1 MPYILKDV
9 CSVHEGGQVIMLH
22 LKNKVACGHFIN
34 KMNEFSIVILIT
46 VILIVIVLFNTAK
59 VVPQRQEYI
68 VERLGKFSRTLSAGL
83 HLLVPF
89 LDVVKYKRTLK
100 EEVFE
105 VSKQNCITKD
115 NVALGIDGVLYLQV
129 MNSKLSCYGI
139 DDYRLAAQNLA
150 QTSLRSVIGKMDLD
164 KTFEERETLNQ
175 AVVAAVD
182 EAAQNWGIKVLRYEV
197 KDIEVSPDIMNA
209 MEKQMT
215 AERDKRAAI
224 AQSEGERQSK
234 INLAEGEKEQSI
246 LTSEGQKQELINNA
260 EGLAAEIKL
269 KADATAEAITKV
281 AKALNQEGGEQAA
294 NLEVAKQYVS
304 EFGNLAKENNTL
316 IIPSDVNNLS
326 SMVATAMSV
335 IEKTKKK

>member
-1 MPYILKDV
+1 M
-9 CSVHEGGQVIMLH
+9 SEFVIS
-22 LKNKVACGHFIN
+22 
-34 KMNEFSIVILIT
+34 EFSIIIIISVVLLVI
-46 VILIVIVLFNTAK
+46 ILFKTARII
-59 VVPQRQEYI
+59 PQREEFI
-68 VERLGKFSRTLSAGL
+68 IERLGKYSRTLSAGL
-83 HLLVPF
+83 HILIPF

-100 EEVFE
+100 EQVFE
-105 VSKQNCITKD
+105 VDKQNSITKD
-115 NVALGIDGVLYLQV
+115 NVALIIDGVLYIQV
-129 MNSKLSCYGI
+129 TNSKLSCYGI
-139 DDYRLAAQNLA
+139 DDYIVAAQNLA
-150 QTSLRSVIGKMDLD
+150 QTSLRSVIGKMELD

-234 INLAEGEKEQSI
+234 INFAQGEKEHSI
-246 LTSEGQKQELINNA
+246 LTSEGQKQELINKA
-260 EGLAAEIKL
+260 EGAAAEIKL
-269 KADATAEAITKV
+269 KADATAEAIIKV
-281 AKALNQEGGEQAA
+281 AESLNKKGGEQAA
-294 NLEVAKQYVS
+294 NLEVAKQYIE

-316 IIPSDVNNLS
+316 IIPGDVSNVA

-335 IEKTKKK
+335 IDKTKKKK

>member
-1 MPYILKDV
+1 M
-9 CSVHEGGQVIMLH
+9 G
-22 LKNKVACGHFIN
+22 
-34 KMNEFSIVILIT
+34 EFSIVVIISVALLIIIL
-46 VILIVIVLFNTAK
+46 FKTAR

-83 HLLVPF
+83 HILIPF
-89 LDVVKYKRTLK
+89 LDVVRYKRTLK

-129 MNSKLSCYGI
+129 MDSKLSCYGI

-234 INLAEGEKEQSI
+234 INLAQGEKEQSI

-269 KADATAEAITKV
+269 KADATAEAINKIAV
-281 AKALNQEGGEQAA
+281 ALNQEGGEQAA

-316 IIPSDVNNLS
+316 IIPSDINNVS

-335 IEKTKKK
+335 IDKTKKK

>member
-1 MPYILKDV
+1 M
-9 CSVHEGGQVIMLH
+9 SEF
-22 LKNKVACGHFIN
+22 AIN
-34 KMNEFSIVILIT
+34 QFSIVIIISVVLL
-46 VILIVIVLFNTAK
+46 VIILFKTARI
-59 VVPQRQEYI
+59 VPQREEFI

-83 HLLVPF
+83 HILIPF

-100 EEVFE
+100 EQVFE
-105 VSKQNCITKD
+105 VDKQNSITRD
-115 NVALGIDGVLYLQV
+115 NVALVIDGVLYLQV
-129 MNSKLSCYGI
+129 TDSKLSCYGI
-139 DDYRLAAQNLA
+139 DDYRIAAQNLA

-197 KDIEVSPDIMNA
+197 KDIEVSKDIMNA

-234 INLAEGEKEQSI
+234 INFAQGEKEHSI
-246 LTSEGQKQELINNA
+246 LTSEGQKQELINKA
-260 EGLAAEIKL
+260 EGAAAEIKL
-269 KADATAEAITKV
+269 KAEATAEAIIKV
-281 AKALNQEGGEQAA
+281 AESLNKKGGEQAA
-294 NLEVAKQYVS
+294 NLEVAKQYIE

-316 IIPSDVNNLS
+316 IIPSDVSNVA

-335 IEKTKKK
+335 IDKTKKK

>member
-1 MPYILKDV
+1 
-9 CSVHEGGQVIMLH
+9 
-22 LKNKVACGHFIN
+22 
-34 KMNEFSIVILIT
+34 MNEFSIVILIT

-89 LDVVKYKRTLK
+89 LDVVRYKRTLK

-129 MNSKLSCYGI
+129 MDSKLSCYGI

-269 KADATAEAITKV
+269 KADATAEAINKIAV
-281 AKALNQEGGEQAA
+281 ALNQEGGEQAA

-316 IIPSDVNNLS
+316 IIPSDINNLS

-335 IEKTKKK
+335 IEKYNKK

>member
-1 MPYILKDV
+1 M
-9 CSVHEGGQVIMLH
+9 SEF
-22 LKNKVACGHFIN
+22 AIN
-34 KMNEFSIVILIT
+34 QFSIVIIISVVLL
-46 VILIVIVLFNTAK
+46 VIILFKTARI
-59 VVPQRQEYI
+59 VPQREEFI

-83 HLLVPF
+83 HILIPF

-100 EEVFE
+100 EQVFE
-105 VSKQNCITKD
+105 VDKQNSITRD
-115 NVALGIDGVLYLQV
+115 NVALVIDGVLYLQV
-129 MNSKLSCYGI
+129 TDSKLSCYGI
-139 DDYRLAAQNLA
+139 DDYRIAAQNLA

-234 INLAEGEKEQSI
+234 INLAQGEKEHSI
-246 LTSEGQKQELINNA
+246 LTSEGQKQELINKA
-260 EGLAAEIKL
+260 EGAAAEIKL
-269 KADATAEAITKV
+269 KADATAEAIIKV
-281 AKALNQEGGEQAA
+281 AESLNKKGGEQAA
-294 NLEVAKQYVS
+294 RLEVAKQYIK

-316 IIPSDVNNLS
+316 IIPSDVSNVA

-335 IEKTKKK
+335 IDKTKKK

>member
-1 MPYILKDV
+1 
-9 CSVHEGGQVIMLH
+9 
-22 LKNKVACGHFIN
+22 
-34 KMNEFSIVILIT
+34 MNEFSIVILIT

-89 LDVVKYKRTLK
+89 LDVVRYKRTLK

-129 MNSKLSCYGI
+129 MDSKLSCYGI

-281 AKALNQEGGEQAA
+281 AVALNQEGGEQAA

-316 IIPSDVNNLS
+316 IIPSDVNNVS
-326 SMVATAMSV
+326 SMLATAMSV
-335 IEKTKKK
+335 IDKTKKK

>member
-1 MPYILKDV
+1 LEVFLM
-9 CSVHEGGQVIMLH
+9 G
-22 LKNKVACGHFIN
+22 
-34 KMNEFSIVILIT
+34 EFSIVVIISVGFLV
-46 VILIVIVLFNTAK
+46 VILFKTARI
-59 VVPQRQEYI
+59 VPQRQEYL

-83 HLLVPF
+83 HILVPF
-89 LDVVKYKRTLK
+89 LDVVRYKRTLK
-100 EEVFE
+100 EEVYE
-105 VSKQNCITKD
+105 VTKQNCITKD

-129 MNSKLSCYGI
+129 INSKFSCYGI
-139 DDYRLAAQNLA
+139 DDYRVAAQNLA

-164 KTFEERETLNQ
+164 KTFEERERINQ

-234 INLAEGEKEQSI
+234 INLAQGEKEQSI
-246 LTSEGQKQELINNA
+246 LTSQGQKQELINKA
-260 EGLAAEIKL
+260 EGTAAEIKL
-269 KADATAEAITKV
+269 KADATAGAIAVV
-281 AKALNQEGGEQAA
+281 AEALNKKGGEQAA
-294 NLEVAKQYVS
+294 NLEVAKQYIK

-316 IIPSDVNNLS
+316 IIPSDISNVS

-335 IEKTKKK
+335 IDKTKK

>member
-1 MPYILKDV
+1 
-9 CSVHEGGQVIMLH
+9 
-22 LKNKVACGHFIN
+22 
-34 KMNEFSIVILIT
+34 MNEFSILILIT

-89 LDVVKYKRTLK
+89 LDVVRYKRTLK

-129 MNSKLSCYGI
+129 MDSKLSCYGI

-234 INLAEGEKEQSI
+234 INLAEGDKEQSI

-269 KADATAEAITKV
+269 KADATAEAINKIAV
-281 AKALNQEGGEQAA
+281 ALNQEGGEQAA

-316 IIPSDVNNLS
+316 IIPSDINNLS

-335 IEKTKKK
+335 IDKTKKK

>member
-1 MPYILKDV
+1 M
-9 CSVHEGGQVIMLH
+9 SE
-22 LKNKVACGHFIN
+22 FSIN
-34 KMNEFSIVILIT
+34 QFSIVIIISVVLL
-46 VILIVIVLFNTAK
+46 VIILFKTARI
-59 VVPQRQEYI
+59 VPQREEFI

-83 HLLVPF
+83 HILIPF

-100 EEVFE
+100 EQVFE
-105 VSKQNCITKD
+105 VDKQNSITRD
-115 NVALGIDGVLYLQV
+115 NVALVIDGVLYLQV
-129 MNSKLSCYGI
+129 TDSKLSCYGI

-234 INLAEGEKEQSI
+234 INLAQGEKEQSI
-246 LTSEGQKQELINNA
+246 LTSEGQKQELINKA
-260 EGLAAEIKL
+260 EGAAAEIKL
-269 KADATAEAITKV
+269 KADATAEAIIKV
-281 AKALNQEGGEQAA
+281 AESLNKKGGEQAA
-294 NLEVAKQYVS
+294 NLEVAKQYIE

-316 IIPSDVNNLS
+316 IIPGDVSNVA

-335 IEKTKKK
+335 IDKTKKK

>member
-1 MPYILKDV
+1 M
-9 CSVHEGGQVIMLH
+9 S
-22 LKNKVACGHFIN
+22 
-34 KMNEFSIVILIT
+34 EFSIVVIISVVLLVIIL
-46 VILIVIVLFNTAK
+46 FKTAR

-83 HLLVPF
+83 HILIPF

-224 AQSEGERQSK
+224 AESEGERQSK
-234 INLAEGEKEQSI
+234 INLAQGEKEQSI

-269 KADATAEAITKV
+269 KADATADAITKV
-281 AKALNQEGGEQAA
+281 AEALNKKGGEQAA
-294 NLEVAKQYVS
+294 NLEVAKQYVK

-316 IIPSDVNNLS
+316 IIPSDVNNIS
-326 SMVATAMSV
+326 SMLATAMSV
-335 IEKTKKK
+335 IDKTKKK

>member
-1 MPYILKDV
+1 
-9 CSVHEGGQVIMLH
+9 
-22 LKNKVACGHFIN
+22 
-34 KMNEFSIVILIT
+34 MNEFSVVILIT

-89 LDVVKYKRTLK
+89 LDVVRYKRTLK

-129 MNSKLSCYGI
+129 MDSKLSCYGI

-316 IIPSDVNNLS
+316 IIPSDVNNIS
-326 SMVATAMSV
+326 TMVATAMSV

>member
-1 MPYILKDV
+1 M
-9 CSVHEGGQVIMLH
+9 G
-22 LKNKVACGHFIN
+22 
-34 KMNEFSIVILIT
+34 EFSI
-46 VILIVIVLFNTAK
+46 IVIVLAVLIIFILFKTAR

-68 VERLGKFSRTLSAGL
+68 VDRLGKYNKTLVAGF
-83 HLLVPF
+83 HILVPF
-89 LDVVKYKRTLK
+89 LDVIRYKRTLK
-100 EEVFE
+100 EEVIE

-129 MNSKLSCYGI
+129 MDSKLSCYGI
-139 DDYRLAAQNLA
+139 DEYRIAAQNLA

-234 INLAEGEKEQSI
+234 INLAQGEKEQSI

-269 KADATAEAITKV
+269 KAEATAEAITKV
-281 AKALNQEGGEQAA
+281 AEALNQKGGEQAA
-294 NLEVAKQYVS
+294 NLEVAKQYVK

-316 IIPSDVNNLS
+316 IIPSDVNNVS
-326 SMVATAMSV
+326 SVVATAMSV

>member
-1 MPYILKDV
+1 M
-9 CSVHEGGQVIMLH
+9 G
-22 LKNKVACGHFIN
+22 
-34 KMNEFSIVILIT
+34 EFSIVVIISVIFLVIIL
-46 VILIVIVLFNTAK
+46 FKTARI
-59 VVPQRQEYI
+59 VPQRQEFL

-89 LDVVKYKRTLK
+89 LDVVRYKRTLK

-129 MNSKLSCYGI
+129 INSKFSCYGI
-139 DDYRLAAQNLA
+139 DDYRIAAQNLA

-164 KTFEERETLNQ
+164 KTFEERERINQ

-197 KDIEVSPDIMNA
+197 KDIEVSPEIMNA

-234 INLAEGEKEQSI
+234 INLAQGEKEQSI

-260 EGLAAEIKL
+260 EGTATEIKL
-269 KADATAEAITKV
+269 KADATAGAITVV
-281 AKALNQEGGEQAA
+281 AEALNKKGGEQAA
-294 NLEVAKQYVS
+294 NLEVAKQYVK
-304 EFGNLAKENNTL
+304 EFGNLAKVNNTL
-316 IIPSDVNNLS
+316 IIPSDVSNIS

-335 IEKTKKK
+335 IDKTKKQNK

>member
-1 MPYILKDV
+1 MGD
-9 CSVHEGGQVIMLH
+9 
-22 LKNKVACGHFIN
+22 
-34 KMNEFSIVILIT
+34 FSIVVIISVVFLVIT
-46 VILIVIVLFNTAK
+46 LFKTARI
-59 VVPQRQEYI
+59 VPQRQEFL

-83 HLLVPF
+83 HLLIPF
-89 LDVVKYKRTLK
+89 LDVVRYKRTLK

-129 MNSKLSCYGI
+129 INSKFSCYGI
-139 DDYRLAAQNLA
+139 DDYRIAAQNLA
-150 QTSLRSVIGKMDLD
+150 QTSLRSVIGKMELD
-164 KTFEERETLNQ
+164 KTFEERERINQ

-182 EAAQNWGIKVLRYEV
+182 EASQNWGIKVLRYEV

-234 INLAEGEKEQSI
+234 INLAQGEKEQSI

-260 EGLAAEIKL
+260 EGIAAEIKL
-269 KADATAEAITKV
+269 KADATADAIVTV
-281 AKALNQEGGEQAA
+281 AEALNIKGGEQAA
-294 NLEVAKQYVS
+294 SLDVAKQYVK
-304 EFGNLAKENNTL
+304 EFGNLAKESNTL
-316 IIPSDVNNLS
+316 IIPSDVNNIS
-326 SMVATAMSV
+326 SMLATAMSV
-335 IEKTKKK
+335 IDKTKKK

>member
-1 MPYILKDV
+1 M
-9 CSVHEGGQVIMLH
+9 G
-22 LKNKVACGHFIN
+22 
-34 KMNEFSIVILIT
+34 EFSI
-46 VILIVIVLFNTAK
+46 IVIVSAVLIVFVLFKTAR
-59 VVPQRQEYI
+59 VVPQRQEFI
-68 VERLGKFSRTLSAGL
+68 VERLGKYNKTLVAGF
-83 HLLVPF
+83 HILVPF
-89 LDVVKYKRTLK
+89 LDVIRYKRTLK

-129 MNSKLSCYGI
+129 MDSKLSCYGI
-139 DDYRLAAQNLA
+139 DDYRIAAQNLA

-269 KADATAEAITKV
+269 KAEATAEAITKV
-281 AKALNQEGGEQAA
+281 AEALNQKGGEQAA
-294 NLEVAKQYVS
+294 NLEVAKQYVK

-316 IIPSDVNNLS
+316 IIPSDVNNVS
-326 SMVATAMSV
+326 SVVATAMSV

>member
-1 MPYILKDV
+1 M
-9 CSVHEGGQVIMLH
+9 G
-22 LKNKVACGHFIN
+22 
-34 KMNEFSIVILIT
+34 EFSIVVIISVLLLVYIL
-46 VILIVIVLFNTAK
+46 FKTAR
-59 VVPQRQEYI
+59 VVPQRQEFI

-83 HLLVPF
+83 HILIPF

-129 MNSKLSCYGI
+129 MDSKLSCYGI

-260 EGLAAEIKL
+260 EGIAAEIKL
-269 KADATAEAITKV
+269 KADATANAIIKV
-281 AKALNQEGGEQAA
+281 AEALNKKGGEEAA
-294 NLEVAKQYVS
+294 NLEVAKQYVK
-304 EFGNLAKENNTL
+304 EFGNLAKESNTL

>member
-1 MPYILKDV
+1 M
-9 CSVHEGGQVIMLH
+9 S
-22 LKNKVACGHFIN
+22 
-34 KMNEFSIVILIT
+34 EFSIVIIISVVLL
-46 VILIVIVLFNTAK
+46 VIILFKTARI
-59 VVPQRQEYI
+59 VPQREEFI

-83 HLLVPF
+83 HILIPF

-100 EEVFE
+100 EQVFE
-105 VSKQNCITKD
+105 VDKQNSITRD
-115 NVALGIDGVLYLQV
+115 NVALVIDGVLYLQV
-129 MNSKLSCYGI
+129 TNSKLSCYGI
-139 DDYRLAAQNLA
+139 DDYRVAAQNLA

-234 INLAEGEKEQSI
+234 INFAQGEKEHSI
-246 LTSEGQKQELINNA
+246 LTSEGQKQELINKA
-260 EGLAAEIKL
+260 EGAAAEIKL
-269 KADATAEAITKV
+269 KADATAEAIIKV
-281 AKALNQEGGEQAA
+281 AESLNKKGGEQAA
-294 NLEVAKQYVS
+294 NLEVAKQYIK

-316 IIPSDVNNLS
+316 IIPGDVSNVA

-335 IEKTKKK
+335 MDKTKKK

>member
-1 MPYILKDV
+1 M
-9 CSVHEGGQVIMLH
+9 G
-22 LKNKVACGHFIN
+22 
-34 KMNEFSIVILIT
+34 EFSIVVIISTILL
-46 VILIVIVLFNTAK
+46 VYILFKTAR
-59 VVPQRQEYI
+59 VVPQRQEFI
-68 VERLGKFSRTLSAGL
+68 VERLGKFNRTLSAGL
-83 HLLVPF
+83 HLLIPF

-129 MNSKLSCYGI
+129 MDSKLSCYGI

-234 INLAEGEKEQSI
+234 INLAQGEKEQSI

-260 EGLAAEIKL
+260 EGIAAEIKL
-269 KADATAEAITKV
+269 KADATAQAITRV
-281 AKALNQEGGEQAA
+281 AEALNKKGGEEAA
-294 NLEVAKQYVS
+294 NLEVAKQYVK
-304 EFGNLAKENNTL
+304 EFGNIAKESNTL
-316 IIPSDVNNLS
+316 IIPSDVNNIS
-326 SMVATAMSV
+326 SMLATAMSV
-335 IEKTKKK
+335 INKTKKKK

>member
-1 MPYILKDV
+1 M
-9 CSVHEGGQVIMLH
+9 SEFVIS
-22 LKNKVACGHFIN
+22 
-34 KMNEFSIVILIT
+34 EFSIIIIISVVLLVI
-46 VILIVIVLFNTAK
+46 ILFKTARII
-59 VVPQRQEYI
+59 PQREEFI
-68 VERLGKFSRTLSAGL
+68 IERLGKYSRTLSAGL
-83 HLLVPF
+83 HILIPF

-100 EEVFE
+100 EQVFE
-105 VSKQNCITKD
+105 VDKQNSITKD
-115 NVALGIDGVLYLQV
+115 NVALIIDGVLYIQV
-129 MNSKLSCYGI
+129 TNSKLSCYGI
-139 DDYRLAAQNLA
+139 DDYIVAAQNLA

-197 KDIEVSPDIMNA
+197 KDIDVSPDIMSA

-234 INLAEGEKEQSI
+234 INFAQGEKEHSI
-246 LTSEGQKQELINNA
+246 LTSEGQKQELINKA
-260 EGLAAEIKL
+260 EGAAAEIKL
-269 KADATAEAITKV
+269 KADATAEAIIKV
-281 AKALNQEGGEQAA
+281 AEALNKKGGEQAA
-294 NLEVAKQYVS
+294 NLEVAKEYIT

-316 IIPSDVNNLS
+316 IIPGDVSNVA

-335 IEKTKKK
+335 IDKTKKKK

>member
-1 MPYILKDV
+1 M
-9 CSVHEGGQVIMLH
+9 G
-22 LKNKVACGHFIN
+22 
-34 KMNEFSIVILIT
+34 EFSIVVIISVVFLVIIL
-46 VILIVIVLFNTAK
+46 FKTARI
-59 VVPQRQEYI
+59 VPQRQEFL

-83 HLLVPF
+83 HILIPF
-89 LDVVKYKRTLK
+89 LDVVRYKRTLK
-100 EEVFE
+100 EGVFE
-105 VSKQNCITKD
+105 VTKQNCITKD

-129 MNSKLSCYGI
+129 INSKFSCYGI
-139 DDYRLAAQNLA
+139 DDYRIAAQNLA

-164 KTFEERETLNQ
+164 KTFEERERINQ

-234 INLAEGEKEQSI
+234 INLAQGEKEQSI

-260 EGLAAEIKL
+260 EGIAAEIKL
-269 KADATAEAITKV
+269 KADATADAITTV
-281 AKALNQEGGEQAA
+281 AEALNIKGGEQAA
-294 NLEVAKQYVS
+294 SLDVAKQYVK
-304 EFGNLAKENNTL
+304 EFGNLAKESNTL
-316 IIPSDVNNLS
+316 IIPSDVNNIS
-326 SMVATAMSV
+326 SMLATAMSV
-335 IEKTKKK
+335 IDKTKKK